1 MYIYIERERERHIYI
16 YTHIFTT
23 PPECEAPVTRTHC
36 EAHLRGPDGHA
47 QLYFYITVSASG
59 P

>member
-1 MYIYIERERERHIYI
+1 MYI
-16 YTHIFTT
+16 HIFTT
-23 PPECEAPVTRTHC
+23 PPKCEAPVTRTHC

-47 QLYFYITVSASG
+47 QLYFYITVSAFG

>member
-1 MYIYIERERERHIYI
+1 MYIYRERATYIYIHIYI
-16 YTHIFTT
+16 FT

-47 QLYFYITVSASG
+47 QLYFYITVSAFG